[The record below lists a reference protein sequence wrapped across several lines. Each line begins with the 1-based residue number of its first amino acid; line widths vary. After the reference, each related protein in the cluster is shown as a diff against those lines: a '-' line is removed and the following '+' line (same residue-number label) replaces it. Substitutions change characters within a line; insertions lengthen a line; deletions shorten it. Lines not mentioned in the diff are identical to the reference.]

1 MPIYRVF
8 GTKYINYYTIVSAA
22 DEYQAAEIA
31 NLRPETDWD
40 QIPTDDVIEATDVY
54 LDEDTPTDESLFKDE
69 DYHPGFSNAL
79 VTEEDLQLNI

>member
-8 GTKYINYYTIVSAA
+8 GTKYTNYYTIVSAA

-40 QIPTDDVIEATDVY
+40 EIPTDDEIEATDVF
-54 LDEDTPTDESLFKDE
+54 LDEDTS
-69 DYHPGFSNAL
+69 
-79 VTEEDLQLNI
+79 EDLQLNI